1 MVGPG
6 PAPAIRQEMGFE
18 NWPGGLRGLQSERAR
33 APRYRQSHG
42 TGAANVTEI
51 TAFRF
56 AGTGQSGVRVTCGCA
71 ATIH

>member
-33 APRYRQSHG
+33 APRHRQSHG
-42 TGAANVTEI
+42 TRSRQRDRDHSI
-51 TAFRF
+51 SF
-56 AGTGQSGVRVTCGCA
+56 CGYRARAECV
-71 ATIH
+71 